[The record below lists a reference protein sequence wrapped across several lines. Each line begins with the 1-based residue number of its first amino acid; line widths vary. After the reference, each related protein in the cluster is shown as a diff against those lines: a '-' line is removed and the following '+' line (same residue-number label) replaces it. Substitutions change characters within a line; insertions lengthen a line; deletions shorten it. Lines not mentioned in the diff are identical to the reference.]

1 MIVMGDLNIDIS
13 DKRKDNNNF
22 LPCLCDTF
30 SLHNIILGETCHK
43 SKVGTSIDIML
54 TNWLRTFH
62 KTSISE
68 TETSNHQSWIYSFIF
83 PFLFY

>member
-30 SLHNIILGETCHK
+30 SLHNIILGETYHK

-54 TNWLRTFH
+54 TN
-62 KTSISE
+62 
-68 TETSNHQSWIYSFIF
+68 
-83 PFLFY
+83 